1 MNYNEIKL
9 SDVTKALRK
18 AGYKAV
24 KLDLTKVNPFPGI
37 NEGGVYYKY
46 NGSLYIQ
53 GKDGN
58 NVGFSIMAKSDP
70 CCCGYKYA
78 TSAIDAAGAAS
89 ESLTNWPQLFFPRLF
104 GYLAGEISEAE
115 IIAEICA

>member
-18 AGYKAV
+18 AGF
-24 KLDLTKVNPFPGI
+24 TKV
-37 NEGGVYYKY
+37 
-46 NGSLYIQ
+46 
-53 GKDGN
+53 D
-58 NVGFSIMAKSDP
+58 
-70 CCCGYKYA
+70 
-78 TSAIDAAGAAS
+78 GAAS

-104 GYLAGEISEAE
+104 GYLNGEISEAE

>member
-1 MNYNEIKL
+1 MNYNTIKL
-9 SDVTKALRK
+9 SDVTKALKK
-18 AGYKAV
+18 AGFI
-24 KLDLTKVNPFPGI
+24 KLDAEAALFGSEQGCTMC
-37 NEGGVYYKY
+37 YYKY
-46 NGSLYIQ
+46 RGGLYIN
-53 GKDGN
+53 GAK
-58 NVGFSIMAKSDP
+58 VGFCINSKADAKIF
-70 CCCGYKYA
+70 GAYA